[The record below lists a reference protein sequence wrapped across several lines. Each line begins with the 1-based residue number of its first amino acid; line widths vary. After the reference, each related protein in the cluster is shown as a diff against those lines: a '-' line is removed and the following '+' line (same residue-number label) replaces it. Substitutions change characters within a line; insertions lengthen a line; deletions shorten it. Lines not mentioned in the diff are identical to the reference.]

1 MIKNLTPH
9 PIMIVGA
16 DADNEV
22 IATIQPEPTPARL
35 KTTTVPAEPVDG
47 IATSRTV
54 FGNPSGLPEA
64 VEGTFLIVSQ
74 IIKSALPSRADLL
87 VPAEV
92 IRDKSGNI
100 IGCRSLGR

>member
-16 DADNEV
+16 DNEV
-22 IATIQPEPTPARL
+22 IATIQPEPTPPRL
-35 KTTTVPAEPVDG
+35 KATTVPAEPVDG
-47 IATSRTV
+47 IATSQTV
-54 FGNPSGLPEA
+54 FGAPEGLPEA
-64 VEGTFLIVSQ
+64 VEGTFLVVSQ
-74 IIKSALPSRADLL
+74 IIKSALPGRADLL

-92 IRDKSGNI
+92 VRDKSGNI